1 MKISSASKKVL
12 ASALSAAMVVAF
24 APAAAFAAK
33 TPDATKTV
41 DVTYDANGGTISSG
55 VSGETV
61 SLQKEGDK
69 YYIATANAPTAT
81 ISGYAFDKWFID
93 ADGDG
98 VLDEGEKAAEGGY
111 VEVSADTTAV
121 TLKAAWQLPS
131 VTVGTYAAD
140 VYNGGGSVVSDKNAH
155 KIPVTVDGSKM
166 AAAGHTYTVK
176 VTCPDGTSSEVAAY
190 GADAAAV
197 PTKSTDIDVWF
208 TTEAVTGDKTAFD
221 AAHLTSGA
229 YTVELAD
236 NGKVVSTAVTELAK
250 VDVTVDDST
259 KSAFVQLAKGS
270 AAADLTSINPLT
282 SDYRA
287 YLDADGY
294 SVGNGSSVTVTG
306 DAAFTATKTAQAAGA
321 VAYVEDMTAG
331 PSAAPTGKAG
341 SLQFTINNIGADK
354 YNVAVTDPSGAAVY
368 TATYT
373 SAGSQTVS
381 FDTAAAGARTSASE
395 AAGTY
400 VVTVTATKG
409 TGDDAK
415 TSVSKAKMVLTKVVY
430 DAGEHGS
437 FAKDAVTSYFT
448 DVASA
453 TGIDGFKP
461 AATPAA
467 GYEADYATLNGDKYD
482 AAKSEAKA
490 GEVNTYAYVQK
501 AISYAD
507 APAWSVEKKAAGTS
521 VQYVLSVT
529 PAAGT
534 SVEVTIGSDSPD
546 SITAAKSY
554 ILASDVETVTLE
566 ATDTAGKKTKKTVEI
581 VNVSKAAEGWASM
594 TSGASSKLELKIGR
608 TSTKW
613 LAASGVASAIASGKT
628 ACEALAA
635 KSFATSEEAVASFA
649 SSCKALYEAVAAE
662 ADAQLAAYADEAQ
675 VVVGDKVYKM
685 DAKTY
690 ETQSKELAKAEK
702 TVADNVAE
710 ATTEEDK
717 GNAYVS
723 GISSIITT
731 ANTALN
737 EAEEDTT
744 VKAADITAAK
754 AVTEQLKAAT
764 DADSAKAA
772 IEAYNALTDAQKKL
786 VATADV
792 TAAQKIVAD
801 AEAAKKLAD
810 EQDEKAVKYC
820 NSTKTKTV
828 KLAKKAKK
836 TAKKFSVKWNSKV
849 SESGNKVTY
858 AKVSGAKITVS
869 ANGKATLKKGVKK
882 GTYKAKVK
890 VSCGNATRTV
900 TAKFIVK

>member
-1 MKISSASKKVL
+1 M
-12 ASALSAAMVVAF
+12 
-24 APAAAFAAK
+24 
-33 TPDATKTV
+33 
-41 DVTYDANGGTISSG
+41 
-55 VSGETV
+55 
-61 SLQKEGDK
+61 
-69 YYIATANAPTAT
+69 
-81 ISGYAFDKWFID
+81 
-93 ADGDG
+93 
-98 VLDEGEKAAEGGY
+98 
-111 VEVSADTTAV
+111 
-121 TLKAAWQLPS
+121 
-131 VTVGTYAAD
+131 
-140 VYNGGGSVVSDKNAH
+140 
-155 KIPVTVDGSKM
+155 
-166 AAAGHTYTVK
+166 
-176 VTCPDGTSSEVAAY
+176 
-190 GADAAAV
+190 
-197 PTKSTDIDVWF
+197 
-208 TTEAVTGDKTAFD
+208 
-221 AAHLTSGA
+221 
-229 YTVELAD
+229 
-236 NGKVVSTAVTELAK
+236 
-250 VDVTVDDST
+250 
-259 KSAFVQLAKGS
+259 
-270 AAADLTSINPLT
+270 
-282 SDYRA
+282 
-287 YLDADGY
+287 
-294 SVGNGSSVTVTG
+294 
-306 DAAFTATKTAQAAGA
+306 
-321 VAYVEDMTAG
+321 
-331 PSAAPTGKAG
+331 
-341 SLQFTINNIGADK
+341 
-354 YNVAVTDPSGAAVY
+354 
-368 TATYT
+368 
-373 SAGSQTVS
+373 S

-415 TSVSKAKMVLTKVVY
+415 TSVSKAKMVLTEVVY

-437 FAKDAVTSYFT
+437 FAKGAVTSYFT
-448 DVASA
+448 DDAAAATIASYA
-453 TGIDGFKP
+453 P

-482 AAKSEAKA
+482 ADKSKAKA

-507 APAWSVEKKAAGTS
+507 APAWIVEKKAAGTS

-529 PAAGT
+529 PATGT
-534 SVEVTIGSDSPD
+534 SVAVTIDKSSQG

-554 ILASDVETVTLE
+554 ILASSVNKVTLK
-566 ATDTAGKKTKKTVEI
+566 ATDTAGKKTTKTVEV
-581 VNVSKAAEGWASM
+581 VNVSDAAEDWASM

-635 KSFATSEEAVASFA
+635 KGFVDYDESIATAV
-649 SSCKALYEAVAAE
+649 SSYKALYEAVAAE

-690 ETQSKELAKAEK
+690 EAKSKELAKAEK
-702 TVADNVAE
+702 DVADAVKA
-710 ATTEEDK
+710 ATTEGEV
-717 GNAYVS
+717 GSAYAS

-737 EAEEDTT
+737 KAGEDTT

-772 IEAYNALTDAQKKL
+772 IEAYNALSDAAKKL

-820 NSTKTKTV
+820 NSTKTKTI

-836 TAKKFSVKWNSKV
+836 TKKKFSVKWNSQV
-849 SESGNKVTY
+849 SESGNAVTY
-858 AKVSGAKITVS
+858 SKVSGAAKVTVS

>member
-81 ISGYAFDKWFID
+81 ISGYTFDKWFID

-140 VYNGGGSVVSDKNAH
+140 VYTGGGSVVSDANAH
-155 KIPVTVDGSKM
+155 KIPVTVDGTKM

-197 PTKSTDIDVWF
+197 PTQSTNINVWF

-259 KSAFVQLAKGS
+259 KSAFVQLTEGS
-270 AAADLTSINPLT
+270 TTANLTSINPLT
-282 SDYRA
+282 SNYRA

-294 SVGNGSSVTVTG
+294 SVGNGISVTVTG
-306 DAAFTATKTAQAAGA
+306 DAAFTATKAAQAAGA
-321 VAYVEDMTAG
+321 VTYAEDVDDQ
-331 PSAAPTGKAG
+331 SEPTGKAG
-341 SLQFTINNIGADK
+341 SLQFTINNVGANK
-354 YNVAVTDPSGAAVY
+354 YDVAVTDPSGAAVY

-373 SAGSQTVS
+373 QTGGQTVS

-415 TSVSKAKMVLTKVVY
+415 TSVSKAKMVLTEVVY

-448 DVASA
+448 DEASA

-467 GYEADYATLNGDKYD
+467 GYEADYATLNGDRYD
-482 AAKSEAKA
+482 AAKSKAKA

-501 AISYAD
+501 AVSYAD

-546 SITAAKSY
+546 TITAAKSY
-554 ILASDVETVTLE
+554 ILASDVKTVTLK
-566 ATDTAGKKTKKTVEI
+566 ATDAAGTKQAKTVEV

-594 TSGASSKLELKIGR
+594 TSGADSKLELKIGR

-690 ETQSKELAKAEK
+690 EAQSKELAKAEK
-702 TVADNVAE
+702 SVANNVAE
-710 ATTEEDK
+710 ATSEDEK
-717 GNAYVS
+717 GSAYTTGVS
-723 GISSIITT
+723 SLIST
-731 ANTALN
+731 ANTALK
-737 EAEEDTT
+737 EADEDTT

-836 TAKKFSVKWNSKV
+836 TAKKFSVKWNSQV

-858 AKVSGAKITVS
+858 AKKSGSAKVTVS

>member
-24 APAAAFAAK
+24 APAAAFATK

-41 DVTYDANGGTISSG
+41 DVTYDANGGTISAG
-55 VSGETV
+55 ITGETV
-61 SLQKEGDK
+61 SLQKDGDK
-69 YYIATANAPTAT
+69 YYIATTNAPTAT
-81 ISGYAFDKWFID
+81 ISGYTFDKWFID

-98 VLDEGEKAAEGGY
+98 VLDEGEKAAEDGY

-131 VTVGTYAAD
+131 VTVGAYAAGT
-140 VYNGGGSVVSDKNAH
+140 YTGGGSVVSDKNAH
-155 KIPVTVDGSKM
+155 KIPVTVDGTKM

-197 PTKSTDIDVWF
+197 PTQSTDICVWF

-259 KSAFVQLAKGS
+259 KSAFVQLAEGS
-270 AAADLTSINPLT
+270 AAANLASINPLT
-282 SDYRA
+282 SDYHA

-294 SVGNGSSVTVTG
+294 SVGDGDSVTVTG
-306 DAAFTATKTAQAAGA
+306 DAAFTATKAAQAAGA
-321 VAYVEDMTAG
+321 VTYAEAVDG
-331 PSAAPTGKAG
+331 QSKPTGKAG
-341 SLQFTINNIGADK
+341 DLMFTINSVGADK
-354 YNVAVTDPSGAAVY
+354 YDVAVTDPSSAAVY

-373 SAGSQTVS
+373 QAGNQTVS

-415 TSVSKAKMVLTKVVY
+415 TSVSKAKMVLTEVVY

-437 FAKDAVTSYFT
+437 FTKGAVTSYFT
-448 DVASA
+448 DVADA
-453 TGIDGFKP
+453 TSIASYAP
-461 AATPAA
+461 TATPAA
-467 GYEADYATLNGDKYD
+467 GYDAGYATLNGDRYD
-482 AAKSEAKA
+482 AAKSKAKA

-501 AISYAD
+501 AVSYAD

-534 SVEVTIGSDSPD
+534 SVAVTIGSGTADT
-546 SITAAKSY
+546 ITAAKSY
-554 ILASDVETVTLE
+554 ILASSVSKVTLV
-566 ATDTAGKKTKKTVEI
+566 ATDTAGKKATKTVKV
-581 VNVSKAAEGWASM
+581 VNVSDAAEDWAFM

-635 KSFATSEEAVASFA
+635 KSFATSEESDPVGLAAY
-649 SSCKALYEAVAAE
+649 KALYEAVKAE

-690 ETQSKELAKAEK
+690 EAQSKELAKAEK
-702 TVADNVAE
+702 TVADGVAE
-710 ATTEEDK
+710 ATTEEAK
-717 GNAYVS
+717 GKAYTS

-731 ANTALN
+731 ANTALGK
-737 EAEEDTT
+737 ADEDTT

-772 IEAYNALTDAQKKL
+772 IEAYNALSDAAKKL

-820 NSTKTKTV
+820 NSTKAKTV

-858 AKVSGAKITVS
+858 SKVSGAKITVS